1 MILIVNIPR
10 QVAWQSVS
18 HDQPQLFQSY
28 SEAASTC
35 HFIQ

>member
-10 QVAWQSVS
+10 

-35 HFIQ
+35 HFIQKEK